1 MKSHTTSLMVCFLVL
16 ALPVITCA
24 QVETVFNE
32 VHFNEPLKIVHE
44 KVKEISE
51 TTQVI
56 VVDKTSF
63 PLARDKEE
71 HLICTDVKT
80 KEGIVSKIVFTFADD
95 KLASIEAKGN
105 AVESL
110 INSRKDTAVNY
121 LHYKVFPSELL
132 IGDPQEDRVWML
144 TKESGH
150 LHLFTWNNPYLGSKR
165 PVPEYEPSAKIPDIL
180 KMGGHIDELTP
191 VLRRGSMFMNIEA
204 LDGSDPN
211 AQTQINCFG
220 VEYAGFPRKLEARFG
235 DKKLNTVWILTAKAE
250 EDRIRKKLTEEYGKA
265 LFINDN
271 WEVFNDW
278 QVLLRKDKPEVLLL
292 TRELGVVYKKELG
305 EKH

>member
-1 MKSHTTSLMVCFLVL
+1 MKANSTSLMVCFLVA
-16 ALPVITCA
+16 ALPMIACA
-24 QVETVFNE
+24 QVETVFNDI
-32 VHFNEPLKIVHE
+32 HFNEPLKVVHE

-51 TTQVI
+51 STQII

-71 HLICTDVKT
+71 HLVCTNVKT
-80 KEGIVSKIVFTFADD
+80 KEGLVSKIAFTFADD

-105 AVESL
+105 AVECL
-110 INSRKDTAVNY
+110 INSRKDTAVSY
-121 LHYKVFPSELL
+121 LHFKAFPSDLL

-150 LHLFTWNNPYLGSKR
+150 VNLFTWHNPYLSSKR
-165 PVPEYEPSAKIPDIL
+165 PVPVYEPSAKIPDIL

-191 VLRRGSMFMNIEA
+191 ILKSGSMFTNIET

-211 AQTQINCFG
+211 AQTQVNCFG

-235 DKKLNTVWILTAKAE
+235 DSRLNAVWILTAKAE
-250 EDRIRKKLTEEYGKA
+250 EDRIRKKLTEEFGKA
-265 LFINDN
+265 LFINDK

-292 TRELGVVYKKELG
+292 TRDLGVAYKNQLG